1 MSEQAKDHGV
11 EEEASPDATG
21 TLVDAVRH
29 FTVQLLG
36 QGTAPAQLSFA
47 LAFVSTEM
55 GLHVTPRVHAL
66 GVFQTVLQAVTT
78 AALNAPAETQDNA
91 EDTAAESAPAGA
103 TLH

>member
-11 EEEASPDATG
+11 EEDASPDATG
-21 TLVDAVRH
+21 NLVDAVRH

-55 GLHVTPRVHAL
+55 GLHFTSSAHAL

-78 AALNAPAETQDNA
+78 AALNAPAEAQDVA
-91 EDTAAESAPAGA
+91 EGTTTESAPASA

>member
-11 EEEASPDATG
+11 DEEASPDATG
-21 TLVDAVRH
+21 NLVDAVRQ
-29 FTVQLLG
+29 FTVQLLERG
-36 QGTAPAQLSFA
+36 SAPAQLSFA

-55 GLHVTPRVHAL
+55 GLHVTSRAHAL